1 MDIFPVIRFS
11 FSLYK
16 KILWIIFVPAIP
28 STIRNIMNFYSDC
41 YTPISTIEIR
51 EKEIDSIFQSVN
63 KFYFSKRK
71 RKDFGSKHRKRNAR
85 YQTAWW
91 INRLTPFPWLAR
103 SWNKSRQAGNSCLP
117 FFPTSASFIVCVGPA
132 FTISKGRML
141 VMQKW
146 NADEVVIAEGLGKM
160 GEIKRASR

>member
-1 MDIFPVIRFS
+1 M
-11 FSLYK
+11 
-16 KILWIIFVPAIP
+16 PAIP
-28 STIRNIMNFYSDC
+28 STIRNISEFLFRLLYSDFHDRN
-41 YTPISTIEIR
+41 TTIR
-51 EKEIDSIFQSVN
+51 GKEIDWIFQSVN

-71 RKDFGSKHRKRNAR
+71 RKGFASKHRKRNAR